1 MRQVLNS
8 SVFQKYFGQS
18 VNQVGLLLNL
28 SWHNSVQQRLD
39 YQLCIALESKFL
51 HHDQDQYDQE
61 GNQCSETACTSVCWV
76 AVLVPL
82 EISLMVSPLLNLKI
96 GS

>member
-18 VNQVGLLLNL
+18 VNQVGLLINL
-28 SWHNSVQQRLD
+28 SWHNSVPQRLD

-51 HHDQDQYDQE
+51 HHDQDQCDQE
-61 GNQCSETACTSVCWV
+61 GGDGDFGDDSGFIDVQMLMKFRCADHGGQC
-76 AVLVPL
+76 
-82 EISLMVSPLLNLKI
+82 
-96 GS
+96 